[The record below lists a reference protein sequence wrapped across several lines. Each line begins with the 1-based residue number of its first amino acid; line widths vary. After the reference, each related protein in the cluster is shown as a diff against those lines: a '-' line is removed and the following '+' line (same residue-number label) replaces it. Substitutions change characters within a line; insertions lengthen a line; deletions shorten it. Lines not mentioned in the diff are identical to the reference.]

1 MSSFSLRESG
11 LLPLPR
17 FYSPRVPSPAGP
29 RPLWAT
35 QQCPLPRQ
43 NPAPSQ
49 RDPVAGPQAPGSS
62 SSRTP
67 HPIPTPAAASALPLP
82 VGKGR
87 RGPTARGRAVSGP
100 QFDSPFRALLPSGHC
115 PPQNP
120 PWLPLPTPGPHPLRH
135 HNSFAK
141 LPLNHLT
148 RKQSYVYIHC
158 YKNKIGTGVSSG
170 VCCHHRGPGGQGD
183 GSGVQVH
190 PLQNG
195 IQPDQDLTPG
205 LSPGCF
211 QPSRQPGTQAP
222 SHHEPA
228 GPGMPPEPC
237 RLLN

>member
-1 MSSFSLRESG
+1 MSQASSLSPDFTLPGSPPRLVHGPCGQPSSAPCPG
-11 LLPLPR
+11 RTPLPLRGTPWQGPR
-17 FYSPRVPSPAGP
+17 LLAAAPPGHLTPSPHLRLHQP
-29 RPLWAT
+29 SRFLWARAGEAP
-35 QQCPLPRQ
+35 QQ
-43 NPAPSQ
+43 
-49 RDPVAGPQAPGSS
+49 G
-62 SSRTP
+62 
-67 HPIPTPAAASALPLP
+67 
-82 VGKGR
+82 
-87 RGPTARGRAVSGP
+87 GRAVSGP

-158 YKNKIGTGVSSG
+158 YKNKIGTGMSSG
-170 VCCHHRGPGGQGD
+170 VCCHHQGPGGQGD

-195 IQPDQDLTPG
+195 IQPDQDLTLG

-211 QPSRQPGTQAP
+211 QPSRQPGTQAS
-222 SHHEPA
+222 SHHKPA